1 MVDKRKVHNM
11 KIVSI
16 NDAPKKN
23 EEGLEVIDFNEKRK
37 QNLLDILE
45 HMKAGIEAGEIT
57 DPKVFPEVAL
67 EAAKEREQ
75 NDPNNLGVEGPA
87 IQAFNRGDGK
97 TAKEMLEQ
105 KKMVVETDE

>member
-23 EEGLEVIDFNEKRK
+23 DDNTDVIDFNEKRK

-57 DPKVFPEVAL
+57 EFTATSLDTNGEAQIHCYVGDVAV
-67 EAAKEREQ
+67 
-75 NDPNNLGVEGPA
+75 GVGLFE
-87 IQAFNRGDGK
+87 IGK
-97 TAKEMLEQ
+97 NILMTQ
-105 KKMVVETDE
+105 YNGQD

>member
-23 EEGLEVIDFNEKRK
+23 EEGLEVVDFNEKRK
-37 QNLLDILE
+37 KNLLDILD

-57 DPKVFPEVAL
+57 EFTATSLDKDGEAQIHCYVGDVAV
-67 EAAKEREQ
+67 
-75 NDPNNLGVEGPA
+75 GVGLFE
-87 IQAFNRGDGK
+87 IGK
-97 TAKEMLEQ
+97 NILMTQ
-105 KKMVVETDE
+105 YNGQD

>member
-1 MVDKRKVHNM
+1 M
-11 KIVSI
+11 K
-16 NDAPKKN
+16 
-23 EEGLEVIDFNEKRK
+23 
-37 QNLLDILE
+37 
-45 HMKAGIEAGEIT
+45 KAGTYEPGAAVTEYYRRRGWVDEAGEIT

-75 NDPNNLGVEGPA
+75 NDPNNLGVEDPA

>member
-1 MVDKRKVHNM
+1 M

-23 EEGLEVIDFNEKRK
+23 DDNADVIDFNEKRK

-57 DPKVFPEVAL
+57 EFTATSLDANGEAQIHCYVGDVAV
-67 EAAKEREQ
+67 
-75 NDPNNLGVEGPA
+75 GVGLFE
-87 IQAFNRGDGK
+87 IGK
-97 TAKEMLEQ
+97 NILMTQ
-105 KKMVVETDE
+105 YNGQD